1 MYPEV
6 EPFDKDLSQYKY
18 IYLGFP
24 NWYAEPPRALY
35 TFLKENDFSGKII
48 IPYTSYEHKQDGFSD
63 SIYILKSLLPNS
75 IVLDNG
81 LVIHRK
87 EFGTAKEQTYAW
99 LEKIATDI
107 ENVELHPIPTVAE
120 QKESAKSL
128 VGQILT
134 KEQVEAA
141 IGSYDK
147 FVTGTNGCT
156 RNITSA
162 RFFYPGFV
170 IYSRAED
177 DTHFEILSID

>member
-1 MYPEV
+1 MNKSGGPDRRFKDNRQLPICLYGELELSSTSGLNTVIMY
-6 EPFDKDLSQYKY
+6 S
-18 IYLGFP
+18 
-24 NWYAEPPRALY
+24 
-35 TFLKENDFSGKII
+35 
-48 IPYTSYEHKQDGFSD
+48 KQDGFSD